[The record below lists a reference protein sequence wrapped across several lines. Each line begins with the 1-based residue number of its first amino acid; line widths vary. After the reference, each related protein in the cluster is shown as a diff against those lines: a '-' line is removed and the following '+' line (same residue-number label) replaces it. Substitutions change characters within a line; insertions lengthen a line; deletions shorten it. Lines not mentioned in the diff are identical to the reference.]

1 MASESIH
8 GIDVASSD
16 NEPEVTTVHGELL
29 IKKPIDISPA
39 APTYFIERRAEP
51 IHFKY
56 KFGEGGRS
64 DSQDRGKLEREVGIS
79 EEHRADGQPAEI
91 LDLFEFE
98 RLQ

>member
-16 NEPEVTTVHGELL
+16 NEPEVIVLGELL

-56 KFGEGGRS
+56 KFGEGGGS